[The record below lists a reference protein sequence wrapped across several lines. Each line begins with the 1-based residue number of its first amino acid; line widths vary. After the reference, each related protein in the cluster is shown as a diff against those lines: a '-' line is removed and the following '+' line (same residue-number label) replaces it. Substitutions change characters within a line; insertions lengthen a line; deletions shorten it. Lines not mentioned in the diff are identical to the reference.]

1 MTVTMN
7 IIDIIKDFRYASDVQ
22 NGNKNLY
29 DLKMTFQFN
38 SLEKIKYNKRNA
50 KQRKLSPIKTL
61 RAVVL

>member
-1 MTVTMN
+1 MN

-22 NGNKNLY
+22 SGNKNLY

-50 KQRKLSPIKTL
+50 KQRKLSPIKL
-61 RAVVL
+61 